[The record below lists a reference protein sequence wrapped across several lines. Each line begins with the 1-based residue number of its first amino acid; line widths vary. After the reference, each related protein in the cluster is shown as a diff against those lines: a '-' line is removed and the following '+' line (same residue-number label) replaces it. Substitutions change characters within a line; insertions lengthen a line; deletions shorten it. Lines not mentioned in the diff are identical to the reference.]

1 MLEIEHVEKH
11 AAKER
16 RGPEDDIADDRVAFN
31 PHGDPSACR
40 LAKRCPISENMNLE
54 LSDEQAAA
62 LARELTAIIDDDRY
76 PLSPRIQ
83 SLREIR
89 NMIRPEPKR
98 EPLPEPK
105 RYEPPRGGRYRR
117 RESGPSRFG
126 AAWFRRDSA
135 SAPRM
140 TQFSADGSVELVLW

>member
-1 MLEIEHVEKH
+1 MPSEIDY
-11 AAKER
+11 
-16 RGPEDDIADDRVAFN
+16 GS
-31 PHGDPSACR
+31 GDSE
-40 LAKRCPISENMNLE
+40 LAISFP
-54 LSDEQAAA
+54 AG
-62 LARELTAIIDDDRY
+62 TT
-76 PLSPRIQ
+76 
-83 SLREIR
+83 
-89 NMIRPEPKR
+89 IRPEPKR